1 MLVICYFSRIYM
13 VMYNITKTL
22 CGIKWASYTFIAYTH
37 FKHIKCNTWQLLFT
51 EKLHFVNS

>member
-22 CGIKWASYTFIAYTH
+22 CGIKWASYTFIAYKH
-37 FKHIKCNTWQLLFT
+37 FKHVAVTIYREVTFCERLIKYI
-51 EKLHFVNS
+51 